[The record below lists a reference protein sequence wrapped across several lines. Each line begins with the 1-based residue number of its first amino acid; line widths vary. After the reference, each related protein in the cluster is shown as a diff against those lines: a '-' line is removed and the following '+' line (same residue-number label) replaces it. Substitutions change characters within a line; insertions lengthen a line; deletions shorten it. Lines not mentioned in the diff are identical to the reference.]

1 MPVVEIINLFNVDN
15 CHLIHCQM
23 NCVEQTSSMVNIYIS
38 TIQTHLN
45 WKKAIQIVKVLY
57 FIFSLQLTILGLQE
71 QQQEKLHQQDEVEED
86 NLDHTPMEQA
96 EGDIE
101 IVNGCLYLCIVSQI
115 GVL

>member
-1 MPVVEIINLFNVDN
+1 MEESNTDRRTKINL
-15 CHLIHCQM
+15 
-23 NCVEQTSSMVNIYIS
+23 YI
-38 TIQTHLN
+38 L
-45 WKKAIQIVKVLY
+45 
-57 FIFSLQLTILGLQE
+57 FFSLQLTILGLQE
-71 QQQEKLHQQDEVEED
+71 QQQEKLHQPDEVEED